1 MITMIPQMIPL
12 ALVLT
17 IDFLFFFFCTCL
29 QVHTDLRLLL
39 NSVQKQIFHRER
51 MWSEFNVLL
60 RLRLHLKPN
69 VPNPRPTHRFMTPS
83 RTIPQLVR
91 CVTVS
96 K

>member
-1 MITMIPQMIPL
+1 MITMIPQMIPP

-17 IDFLFFFFCTCL
+17 IDFLFFSFFFFAHACKFT
-29 QVHTDLRLLL
+29 LLL

-60 RLRLHLKPN
+60 RLRHHLKPN
-69 VPNPRPTHRFMTPS
+69 VANPSPTHRFMTPS
-83 RTIPQLVR
+83 HTIPQLVR